1 MNDFAINNENDL
13 KVIAKYFHNRYNK
26 EVPDRIWEVG
36 LQMKSWNEVY
46 DSARQKCKICRCCPL
61 CNGLACRGETPGPG
75 GKGSGSSFVRNVEM
89 LEKVRIVMDTI
100 TDNEEVSTAS
110 DFFGLPVSLPVYAA
124 PISGI
129 LQNYGAEMND
139 RDYTEAVVSGCV
151 EAGTFAFTGDGK
163 VDAMFKEP
171 CEIVKQHGGKGIPT
185 IKPWAQGHMDWRI
198 ALANASGC
206 PAIASDIDASG
217 LSNLRNS
224 EVPVGFKTVE
234 DLRSIIAQTKVPFI
248 LKGIMSVRGAKKAM
262 EAGAQG
268 IIVSNHGGR
277 VLDGAQSGI
286 EVLEEIVSA
295 VQGKMK
301 VFVDGGFRSGNDVFK
316 ALALGA
322 DGVLIGRPISQA
334 AIGDGAQGV
343 LTYLQKIQLEL
354 KETMALAGCKNIQ
367 DITRDMVVCEF

>member
-1 MNDFAINNENDL
+1 
-13 KVIAKYFHNRYNK
+13 
-26 EVPDRIWEVG
+26 
-36 LQMKSWNEVY
+36 
-46 DSARQKCKICRCCPL
+46 
-61 CNGLACRGETPGPG
+61 
-75 GKGSGSSFVRNVEM
+75 
-89 LEKVRIVMDTI
+89 
-100 TDNEEVSTAS
+100 
-110 DFFGLPVSLPVYAA
+110 
-124 PISGI
+124 
-129 LQNYGAEMND
+129 MND

-198 ALANASGC
+198 ALANESGC

-286 EVLEEIVSA
+286 EV
-295 VQGKMK
+295 
-301 VFVDGGFRSGNDVFK
+301 
-316 ALALGA
+316 
-322 DGVLIGRPISQA
+322 
-334 AIGDGAQGV
+334 
-343 LTYLQKIQLEL
+343 
-354 KETMALAGCKNIQ
+354 
-367 DITRDMVVCEF
+367 